1 MKVEKTIYIYIY
13 YPLSLWCICRPH
25 APNDMIGQIIYEKIL
40 FYQVFAWVSWHC
52 VMHQDEIEYN
62 VQLNPAKLNMCEDI
76 KDSACECID
85 KIKKKEQDKPKY
97 GLFRLYKL
105 YYN

>member
-1 MKVEKTIYIYIY
+1 
-13 YPLSLWCICRPH
+13 
-25 APNDMIGQIIYEKIL
+25 
-40 FYQVFAWVSWHC
+40 
-52 VMHQDEIEYN
+52 MHQDEIEYN
-62 VQLNPAKLNMCEDI
+62 VQPNPAKLNMCEDI

>member
-1 MKVEKTIYIYIY
+1 
-13 YPLSLWCICRPH
+13 
-25 APNDMIGQIIYEKIL
+25 
-40 FYQVFAWVSWHC
+40 
-52 VMHQDEIEYN
+52 MHQDEIEYN
-62 VQLNPAKLNMCEDI
+62 VQPNPAKLYMCEDI